1 MDADGPVPT
10 DIPTDVPTSARI
22 YNWALGGKDNFEID
36 RQFALQNIHY
46 SPEIVDA
53 ARENRLF
60 LYRVVRYLAAEAGI
74 RQFIDLGCGL
84 PTDNNTHQVAQK
96 HAPDA
101 RVVYV
106 DIDPIVLAH
115 ARALLAG
122 DGSTVVITAD
132 MRDPEAILEH
142 PDAKRLIDFSEPLA
156 VLYLSVGHH
165 IKDED
170 DPHRVLYT
178 IIDRAVPGS
187 YLAFTQVVSTDP
199 PERRAELDAI
209 ANAGGVP
216 WQTRSPE
223 EVDALLL
230 GHGLE
235 PVEPG
240 LVDINNWRP
249 DPDQPPLAPV
259 PPELKPYEGASKLRK
274 ERFEYGGLL
283 KKP

>member
-1 MDADGPVPT
+1 MGADGAVPT
-10 DIPTDVPTSARI
+10 DIPTDVPTSARV
-22 YNWALGGKDNFEID
+22 YNWLLGGKDNFEID
-36 RQFALQNIHY
+36 RQFVRDTIRLTPH
-46 SPEIVDA
+46 VLDA
-53 ARENRLF
+53 ARANRLF

-84 PTDNNTHQVAQK
+84 PTENNVHQVARRFTS
-96 HAPDA
+96 DA

-106 DIDPIVLAH
+106 GIDPIVLAH
-115 ARALLAG
+115 ARALPAG

-142 PDAKRLIDFSEPLA
+142 PDTKRLIDFSEPLA

-165 IKDED
+165 LPDSD
-170 DPHRVLYT
+170 DPHTVLHTY
-178 IIDRAVPGS
+178 IDRAVPGS
-187 YLAFTQVVSTDP
+187 HLAFTQIVSTLP
-199 PERRAELDAI
+199 AERRAELDAI
-209 ANAGGVP
+209 VPPNIP

-249 DPDQPPLAPV
+249 DPNQPPLAPV
-259 PPELKPYEGASKLRK
+259 PEELKTYEGASKLHK
-274 ERFEYGGLL
+274 ELFEYGGLFR
-283 KKP
+283 KP